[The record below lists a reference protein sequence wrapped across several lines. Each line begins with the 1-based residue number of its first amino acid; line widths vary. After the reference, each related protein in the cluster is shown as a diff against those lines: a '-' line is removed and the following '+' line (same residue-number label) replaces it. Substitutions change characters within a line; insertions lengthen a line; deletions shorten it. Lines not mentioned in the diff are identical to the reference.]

1 MTTIDIIAAVGAQL
15 GECPI
20 WSVDEQVLYWEDI
33 DGQKI
38 HRHDPATGANTE
50 RALPGRPGS
59 FAFTSTPGR
68 LAVAMEHQLVAFDWD
83 SGEITVLA
91 DLEAAGT
98 GNRLNDGRCDP
109 AGRYIVGSMYET
121 VSDNRTTGIL
131 HQVNADGSSTT
142 LRSGIGVSNGTV
154 FDAERKRMYFVD
166 TPTMHILCWD
176 YDADTGERS
185 NERVFF
191 DYTGLGGFADG
202 ACLDADG
209 CYWSASIYGSAVTR
223 ITPDG
228 KVDRRIEL
236 PILTPTMPCFGGPD
250 LSTMFITSLVD
261 TEHEDRY
268 ATSGDMRAG
277 TLIALDAGV
286 QGIPET
292 PFAG

>member
-1 MTTIDIIAAVGAQL
+1 M
-15 GECPI
+15 
-20 WSVDEQVLYWEDI
+20 
-33 DGQKI
+33 
-38 HRHDPATGANTE
+38 
-50 RALPGRPGS
+50 
-59 FAFTSTPGR
+59 
-68 LAVAMEHQLVAFDWD
+68 LA
-83 SGEITVLA
+83 G
-91 DLEAAGT
+91 LEAAGT

-236 PILTPTMPCFGGPD
+236 PILTTTMQCFGGPD